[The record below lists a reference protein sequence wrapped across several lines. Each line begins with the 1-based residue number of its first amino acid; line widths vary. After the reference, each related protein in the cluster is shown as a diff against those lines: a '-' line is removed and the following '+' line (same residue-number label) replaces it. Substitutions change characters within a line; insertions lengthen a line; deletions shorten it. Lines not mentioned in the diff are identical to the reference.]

1 MALGAVPVPGF
12 ELLREFSRLDERLT
26 GAALAVTGE
35 GQLSAQTLLGKLPAR
50 LAALAKTHGART
62 VAVVGAVA
70 SDWRGADSPFDRVL
84 PLCTGGVTPEYSMT
98 HAAALVRRALLER
111 EL

>member
-1 MALGAVPVPGF
+1 MATATTPAAEKV
-12 ELLREFSRLDERLT
+12 LRRF
-26 GAALAVTGE
+26 
-35 GQLSAQTLLGKLPAR
+35 AR
-50 LAALAKTHGART
+50 F
-62 VAVVGAVA
+62 AVVGVIA